1 VILTGWNAGL
11 TKIQRS
17 EHPNNNYAVL
27 KTSSLSGENAFFYL
41 FIAAIIFF
49 TGATALPSC
58 KNDVQT
64 VLSLDVVDTLPELTA
79 RDIEIYYSE
88 KAKVQIKLVSP
99 YLVNKTGE
107 EEILFFPEGFTVFFY
122 DSAMTLQTTITADY
136 GISYEKK
143 KLMEARHNVVVENKQ
158 KEERLNTEELFWDRS
173 KALIYSNQ
181 FVKLTTGENVVTGD
195 GLTSREPFDEM
206 VILRPKGLIELK
218 DEPQK

>member
-1 VILTGWNAGL
+1 M
-11 TKIQRS
+11 
-17 EHPNNNYAVL
+17 
-27 KTSSLSGENAFFYL
+27 KTSSLHGEKAFLYLLIAGISILSGVT
-41 FIAAIIFF
+41 I
-49 TGATALPSC
+49 LPSC

-64 VLSLDVVDTLPELTA
+64 VLSLDVVDTLPALTA

-107 EEILFFPEGFTVFFY
+107 EEDLLLFPEGFTVFFY

-158 KEERLNTEELFWDRS
+158 KAERLNTEELFWDRN
-173 KALIYSNQ
+173 KAMIYSNQ

-195 GLTSREPFDEM
+195 GLTSKEPFDELNIHH
-206 VILRPKGLIELK
+206 VQGLLELK
-218 DEPQK
+218 DEPQ